1 MFDPLPDR
9 TDTVRVELGER
20 SYDILIGSAMLPE
33 VVPRMSP
40 VSWA

>member
-1 MFDPLPDR
+1 MFDPLPEC

-20 SYDILIGSAMLPE
+20 SYDILIGTRRAGE
-33 VVPRMSP
+33 IFRRAWH